1 MFNFNWTTIS
11 FSNVIC
17 TVFEMGWDSVEYHP
31 SSHHHLQIMN
41 SLFKIELSIWKR
53 ITVRLSL
60 HTYHITYKNKVYM
73 DYKSSM

>member
-1 MFNFNWTTIS
+1 MFNFNWKNIL

-41 SLFKIELSIWKR
+41 SLFKIELSIWKQ
-53 ITVRLSL
+53 
-60 HTYHITYKNKVYM
+60 M
-73 DYKSSM
+73 DS